1 MTLTNGKLKTGVAAL
16 ALVAAG
22 LAATPAWA
30 QRSGG
35 NLTIAFPANQE
46 PANLDGHIDPYQST
60 WLFNSFV
67 SDPLVVLD
75 SDKVYKPALAA
86 AWDVNADGTVWTF
99 RLRPG
104 VKFQDGTDM
113 DAAAVKANFERIL
126 DPRTSSAQL
135 KSEVG
140 PIKSIEVVDPL
151 TVRISYDAPWVTLLD
166 GIRRMPI
173 WSPTAFNRFGV
184 AEFQRN
190 QVGTGP
196 FTLGEWVKND
206 RIVFRKWADYKGGNP
221 AAAHQGPAYVD
232 TLTVRFIGENAVLNG
247 AVANNTTLVGFSLTP
262 DAITEYK
269 GSRNATFVSAGQSGT
284 GLQLVFN
291 LRRPILSDIRVRQA
305 LLFARDMP
313 AINTL
318 LYDGQYI
325 KSDGPLDN
333 VHPCFWDGS
342 SAMYAPNPD
351 RARQLLD
358 AAGWRLPAGRPIR
371 EAQGVQGVP
380 DGTPLRISYAT
391 IHHKEIGEAL
401 QTQYRR
407 IGVDLNVELLPGP
420 VQLDRVNRRDFD
432 LMFLRQRS
440 PDPVILDQVW
450 NSRWD
455 QPGGWSW
462 TGFRNEELDRTVGS
476 LRTLGDQKARC
487 DAAKAAQKIIM
498 ENVLML
504 PTLSQPSFVA
514 VSNRVKGFKMGAEGN
529 WFFVHSAWIDG

>member
-1 MTLTNGKLKTGVAAL
+1 MKVTIGTMKTGVAAA
-16 ALVAAG
+16 ALLAAG
-22 LAATPAWA
+22 LAGAPAWA
-30 QRSGG
+30 QKMGG

-75 SDKVYKPALAA
+75 TDKTYKPALAA
-86 AWDVNADGTVWTF
+86 SWEVTPDGRSWTF
-99 RLRPG
+99 KLRPG

-113 DAAAVKANFERIL
+113 DAAAVKANFERVL
-126 DPRTSSAQL
+126 DPKTASAQL

-140 PIKSIEVVDPL
+140 PIASMQVVDPL
-151 TVRISYDAPWVTLLD
+151 TLKINYDAPWVTLLD

-173 WSPTAFNRFGV
+173 WSPTAFERHGV
-184 AEFQRN
+184 ANFQRN

-196 FTLGEWVKND
+196 FTLADWVKND

-221 AAAHQGPAYVD
+221 AAAHQGPAFVD
-232 TLTVRFIGENAVLNG
+232 QVTVRFIGENAVLNG
-247 AVANNTTLVGFSLTP
+247 AVANGTTLVGFSLTP
-262 DAITEYK
+262 DAIPEYK
-269 GSRNATFVSAGQSGT
+269 GSRTATFVSSGQSGT
-284 GLQLVFN
+284 GLQKVMN
-291 LRRPILSDIRVRQA
+291 IRNPPLSDLRVRQA
-305 LLFARDMP
+305 LLYARDMP
-313 AINTL
+313 GINQL

-333 VHPCFWDGS
+333 VHPCYWEGA
-342 SAMYAPNPD
+342 SAMYTPNPD

-358 AAGWRLPAGRPIR
+358 AAGWKLPAGKQIR
-371 EAQGVQGVP
+371 EAQGVAGVA
-380 DGTPLRISYAT
+380 DGTPLRIRYTT

-401 QTQYRR
+401 QTLYRR
-407 IGVDLNVELLPGP
+407 VGIDLAVELVPGP
-420 VQLDRVNRRDFD
+420 VQLDKVNRRDFD

-450 NSRWD
+450 NSKWD

-462 TGFRNEELDRTVGS
+462 TGFKNEELDRTVGS

-498 ENVLML
+498 DNALTL

-514 VSNRVKGFKMGAEGN
+514 VSNKVKGFKMGAEGN
-529 WFFVHSAWIDG
+529 WFFLHSAWIDG